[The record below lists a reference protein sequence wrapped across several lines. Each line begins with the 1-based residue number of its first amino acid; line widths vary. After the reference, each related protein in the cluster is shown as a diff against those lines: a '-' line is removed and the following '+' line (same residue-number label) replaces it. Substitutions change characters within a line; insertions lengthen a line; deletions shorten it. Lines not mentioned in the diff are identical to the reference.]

1 MTDLISELC
10 QLTAEILKD
19 NPQADLARLVA
30 LVKTNIDADLKLS
43 EAIQDDRRL
52 VQINKGDAQGF
63 QTLVTGGIANIGI
76 HLNDVNRETLQ
87 EVLREALED
96 LLKSLQPVGIPEN
109 IPRSGVTKFVG
120 REDELLTLH
129 NQLQQN
135 KVVAISAIA
144 GMGGVGKTE
153 LAIQYADLHQE
164 DYQGGLCWLFARDV
178 NIGIQIVSFAQAKIE
193 LKIPDWIDKIEDQ
206 VSFCWR
212 NWRSGNV
219 LIILDDV
226 VNYPMIEPYLPPKDS
241 RFKVLMTTRL
251 KFGSPIQ
258 TIPLE
263 VLSLENALELLESI
277 IGKERIGK
285 EPEIAETLC
294 RWLEFL
300 PLGLELVGRYLNEV
314 PDLSL
319 STLLFRLQEKAKKR
333 QALKHKALDVEKETR
348 TSTAK
353 LGVES
358 AFNLSWDLLDE
369 LSQHLG
375 KLLSLFANAP
385 IPWELAERVEQ
396 KYYLTYPEK
405 GEFDLDELELARA
418 KLLRFHLCQNIDLQ
432 TYRLHSLIREFFRGK
447 LEGEEDVTNIS

>member
-1 MTDLISELC
+1 MTELITELC

-19 NPQADLARLVA
+19 NPQAGIASWVA
-30 LVKTNIDADLKLS
+30 LVKTKIDADSQLS
-43 EAIQDDRRL
+43 RAIEGDPRL
-52 VQINKGDAQGF
+52 IQINQGDATGY
-63 QTLVTGGIANIGI
+63 QTLVTGGIANIGV
-76 HLNDVNRETLQ
+76 HLKDVNRETLQ

-153 LAIQYADLHQE
+153 LAIQYADLYQQ
-164 DYQGGLCWLFARDV
+164 DYQGGLCWVFARDV
-178 NIGIQIVSFAQAKIE
+178 NIGIQIIRFAQTKIG
-193 LKIPDWIDKIEDQ
+193 LKIPDWIDNIEDQ

-212 NWRSGNV
+212 NWRSGDV

-277 IGKERIGK
+277 IGKERINK

-300 PLGLELVGRYLNEV
+300 PRN
-314 PDLSL
+314 
-319 STLLFRLQEKAKKR
+319 
-333 QALKHKALDVEKETR
+333 
-348 TSTAK
+348 
-353 LGVES
+353 VES
-358 AFNLSWDLLDE
+358 RN
-369 LSQHLG
+369 
-375 KLLSLFANAP
+375 K
-385 IPWELAERVEQ
+385 
-396 KYYLTYPEK
+396 T
-405 GEFDLDELELARA
+405 
-418 KLLRFHLCQNIDLQ
+418 
-432 TYRLHSLIREFFRGK
+432 
-447 LEGEEDVTNIS
+447 